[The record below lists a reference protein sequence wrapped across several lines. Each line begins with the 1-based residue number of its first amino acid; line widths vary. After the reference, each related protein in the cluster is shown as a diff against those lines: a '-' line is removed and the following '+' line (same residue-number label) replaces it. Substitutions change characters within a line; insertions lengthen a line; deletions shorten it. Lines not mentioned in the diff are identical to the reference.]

1 MTRIILLLAAGAA
14 CLVAGDVAAI
24 AKSGERA
31 RDAASQPSTDF
42 SATRRHARTHIRV
55 RPRSYAAPMPAPAQ
69 SGFRPADPSFGPYYS
84 LWAARRQEPNRCIED
99 LGYGRWRYC
108 DWD

>member
-1 MTRIILLLAAGAA
+1 MTRIILLLTAGAA

-31 RDAASQPSTDF
+31 REAVSQPRTDF
-42 SATRRHARTHIRV
+42 SAARRHARTHIRV
-55 RPRSYAAPMPAPAQ
+55 RPRAYAAPLPAPAPT
-69 SGFRPADPSFGPYYS
+69 GFRPADPSFGPYYS

>member
-1 MTRIILLLAAGAA
+1 MTRLFLLLAMGAG
-14 CLVAGDVAAI
+14 CLIAGDVAAV

-31 RDAASQPSTDF
+31 RAAASQPGTHISV
-42 SATRRHARTHIRV
+42 ARRHARAHIRM
-55 RPRSYAAPMPAPAQ
+55 RPRAYAAPLPAPAPT
-69 SGFRPADPSFGPYYS
+69 GFRPADPSFGPYYS